1 MTPELEVDGAS
12 RLGVS
17 GATYDRVRTTLRIR
31 AVPESRASYCCH
43 HGEVTIGANGRLV
56 ARAVTWPLTPALF
69 AGTAV
74 VESRRPGGLIPDAG
88 SLAAGVPF
96 VFAAIACWV
105 VGVVLT
111 GRVFS
116 QPAGWAFLG
125 ISITIGWSAFS
136 DEYAE
141 LALKTETDLPH
152 GALFATFGDTSWLWW
167 FTFIALGLQ
176 YTAAIR
182 PRSRPW
188 RLLPSVTIG
197 STVLAQLGSLLRTGP
212 LDSRPE
218 VTSPWAV
225 ESLSTT
231 MEMVAFVGIITLGL
245 CLLASVYVLV
255 AAFRRSRGE
264 DRQQLL
270 WLVAGATP
278 MAPCVIAA
286 YASSYAGSDAAA
298 GIFMTLAIIALAL
311 GAGLSVLKYR
321 LYDVE
326 RVVSESVSYALASG
340 AVISAFGLVVLVI
353 TRSVPTVSSDSR
365 WLTSVATLAGVAIAR
380 PAYLWVRDSVDRRFN
395 RRRFDAVQ
403 VVRRG
408 LRQPHADVENLLREA
423 LGDPGLRVLFP
434 AEVGAWVSSNGQA
447 ATALGPTVDVVRDRG
462 VRARIEF
469 DPQRTEGGIVA
480 AVGHEAAAEIDNLGL
495 RAELARQVEE
505 VTESRARLAG
515 AHLEERQRIERD
527 LHDGAQQR
535 ILAIAL
541 QLQSARV
548 NGADDALRDEVDRAI
563 AHLGLTVQE
572 LRDLAGGLQPAALAG
587 GGLRAAIEDLASR
600 IPLPIYVD
608 VVDRRFPPNLESAA
622 WFVVAEAVANAV
634 KHAQSGQVRIRVTH
648 DDRQLAVAVTD
659 GGRGGA
665 DPHGSG
671 LQGLADRVAAL
682 GGTLTVREHEPR
694 GTRVEARF
702 PCA

>member
-1 MTPELEVDGAS
+1 M
-12 RLGVS
+12 
-17 GATYDRVRTTLRIR
+17 
-31 AVPESRASYCCH
+31 AV
-43 HGEVTIGANGRLV
+43 GANARLL
-56 ARAVTWPLTPALF
+56 ARAATWPLTPALF
-69 AGTAV
+69 GATAV
-74 VESRRPGGLIPDAG
+74 VESRQPGGLIPDANA
-88 SLAAGVPF
+88 LAAGVPF
-96 VFAAIACWV
+96 VFAAIASWT

-125 ISITIGWSAFS
+125 LGTAIAWSAFA
-136 DEYAE
+136 DEYAR
-141 LALKTETDLPH
+141 LALESGSDLPS
-152 GALFATFGDTSWLWW
+152 GALFATFGDSSWLWW
-167 FTFIALGLQ
+167 FVFIALCLQ
-176 YTAAIR
+176 FTAAVGTRSPRWR
-182 PRSRPW
+182 PLPW
-188 RLLPSVTIG
+188 LTLVFA
-197 STVLAQLGSLLRTGP
+197 VLFQVGSLLRTTRLETHPG
-212 LDSRPE
+212 LS
-218 VTSPWAV
+218 SPWAID
-225 ESLSTT
+225 SLSPL
-231 MEMVAFVGIITLGL
+231 MAALSFAAILGL
-245 CLLASVYVLV
+245 GACLLASVYVLV

-270 WLVAGATP
+270 WLVAGASP
-278 MAPCVIAA
+278 MAPCMIA
-286 YASSYAGSDAAA
+286 SYAVSFSGGKDAIA
-298 GIFMTLAIIALAL
+298 GVIMTVAIIALAL
-311 GAGLSVLKYR
+311 GAGLSVTKYR

-326 RVVSESVSYALASG
+326 RVVSESASYALSSG
-340 AVISAFGLVVLVI
+340 TVIAVFGLVVLVI
-353 TRSVPTVSSDSR
+353 SRSIPTLSSDAR
-365 WLTSVATLAGVAIAR
+365 WPTGVATLAAAAVAR
-380 PAYLWVRDSVDRRFN
+380 PAYLWARNGVDRRFN

-403 VVRRG
+403 LVRRG
-408 LRQPHADVENLLREA
+408 LRQPNTDVEALLRDA
-423 LGDPGLRVLFP
+423 LGDPSVQVLFP
-434 AEVGAWVSSNGQA
+434 AGAGSWVTSSGQV
-447 ATALGPTVDVVRDRG
+447 ATPGGHAVDVVREHG
-462 VRARIEF
+462 VGARVEF
-469 DPQRTEGGIVA
+469 DPQRTEGSVVQA
-480 AVGHEAAAEIDNLGL
+480 ASHEAAAEIENLGL

-600 IPLPIYVD
+600 IPLRIDVD

-634 KHAQSGQVRIRVTH
+634 KHARAQQVGIHVTH
-648 DDRQLAVAVTD
+648 DGAHLEVCITD
-659 GGRGGA
+659 GGIGGA
-665 DPHGSG
+665 NAQGSG

-682 GGTLTVREHEPR
+682 GGSLTVDEQEPH

>member
-1 MTPELEVDGAS
+1 MTGTDGCS
-12 RLGVS
+12 SVGRCGS
-17 GATYDRVRTTLRIR
+17 CFDGVRTSLRIR
-31 AVPESRASYCCH
+31 AVPESRAGICCH
-43 HGEVTIGANGRLV
+43 DGWVAIGPNMRFL
-56 ARAVTWPLTPALF
+56 ARAVTWPITPALCV
-69 AGTAV
+69 ATVLVERRQPGVWLANANILAEV
-74 VESRRPGGLIPDAG
+74 VPALVAT
-88 SLAAGVPF
+88 F
-96 VFAAIACWV
+96 ACWA

-111 GRVFS
+111 GRAFR

-125 ISITIGWSAFS
+125 LSVAIMWSAFA

-141 LALKTETDLPH
+141 LAMSEPDVPY
-152 GALFATFGDTSWLWW
+152 GAAFATFGDSSWLWW
-167 FTFIALGLQ
+167 FVFIALCLQ
-176 YTAAIR
+176 FTAAVR
-182 PRSRPW
+182 PADRRW
-188 RLLPSVTIG
+188 QLLPWL
-197 STVLAQLGSLLRTGP
+197 TVVSAMVAQVGSLLRETP
-212 LDSRPE
+212 LENYPDVS
-218 VTSPWAV
+218 SPWAIERFSPV
-225 ESLSTT
+225 IEAL
-231 MEMVAFVGIITLGL
+231 AFVGIMTLGL
-245 CLLASVYVLV
+245 CLLASVYVLGS
-255 AAFRRSRGE
+255 AFRRSRGE

-286 YASSYAGSDAAA
+286 YVTSFAGSDAAA
-298 GIFMTLAIIALAL
+298 GAFMTVAISALAL
-311 GAGLSVLKYR
+311 GAGLSVAKYR

-326 RVVSESVSYALASG
+326 RVVSESASYALSSG
-340 AVISAFGLVVLVI
+340 TVIAVFGLVVLVI
-353 TRSVPTVSSDSR
+353 SRSIPTLSSDAR
-365 WLTSVATLAGVAIAR
+365 WPTGVATLAAAAVAR
-380 PAYLWVRDSVDRRFN
+380 PAYVWARNAVDRRFN

-403 VVRRG
+403 LVRKG
-408 LRQPHADVENLLREA
+408 LRQPNTDVEALLRDA
-423 LGDPGLRVLFP
+423 LGDPSVQVLFP
-434 AEVGAWVSSNGQA
+434 AGAGSWVTSGGQV
-447 ATALGPTVDVVRDRG
+447 ATPGGHAIDVVRERG
-462 VRARIEF
+462 VGARVEF
-469 DPQRTEGGIVA
+469 DPRRTESSAVQA
-480 AVGHEAAAEIDNLGL
+480 ASHEAAAEIDNLGL

-600 IPLPIYVD
+600 IPLRIDVD

-634 KHAQSGQVRIRVTH
+634 KHARAQQVGIHVTH
-648 DDRQLAVAVTD
+648 DGAHLEVCITD
-659 GGRGGA
+659 GGIGGA
-665 DPHGSG
+665 NAQGSG

-682 GGTLTVREHEPR
+682 GGSLTVDEQEPH